1 MSVRRGIRMVF
12 RGPLT
17 LPVCLFALAILL
29 GAAAP
34 AAAQDRSDTGR
45 RKPPAKPAPAP
56 VLKPVE
62 ADVVAPVFTAGGER
76 WLIGLGAGAF
86 DGGDLF
92 RVETVTGVTVPW
104 GEDGR
109 ERFSASRFTATL
121 DPGTAITAFAG
132 RRLGNGRW
140 WLRGDLSRGAANVA
154 AEALLGQGGEV
165 YQFDRL
171 TFLTGSLGL
180 EARLTAWPSH
190 PYGGLGLMV
199 CRATADRSEALT
211 QTAVGFQGTLGY
223 RQRLGRGYLAIE
235 AQMRRIGL
243 DLNEFRPAIA
253 SDAEPEL
260 AYDPS
265 DGVWLLEL
273 RLVGSRA
280 W

>member
-1 MSVRRGIRMVF
+1 MNVRRGIRLEF
-12 RGPLT
+12 RGRFM
-17 LPVCLFALAILL
+17 LPVGLVALAALL
-29 GAAAP
+29 GAVAP

-56 VLKPVE
+56 VVKPVE
-62 ADVVAPVFTAGGER
+62 AEVVAPVFSAGGER
-76 WLIGLGAGAF
+76 WLVGLGAGGF

-109 ERFSASRFTATL
+109 ERFSASRFTATM
-121 DPGTAITAFAG
+121 DPGTAITAVAG
-132 RRLGNGRW
+132 RRLGTGRW

-171 TFLTGSLGL
+171 TFLSASLGL

-190 PYGGLGLMV
+190 PYGGLGVTV

-211 QTAVGFQGTLGY
+211 RTAIGFQGTLGY
-223 RQRLGRGYLAIE
+223 RQRLGRGFLAVE
-235 AQMRRIGL
+235 AQMRRIGM
-243 DLNEFRPAIA
+243 DLNEFRPSIA
-253 SDAEPEL
+253 NDAEPEL
-260 AYDPS
+260 TYDPS
-265 DGVWLLEL
+265 DGLWLVEL